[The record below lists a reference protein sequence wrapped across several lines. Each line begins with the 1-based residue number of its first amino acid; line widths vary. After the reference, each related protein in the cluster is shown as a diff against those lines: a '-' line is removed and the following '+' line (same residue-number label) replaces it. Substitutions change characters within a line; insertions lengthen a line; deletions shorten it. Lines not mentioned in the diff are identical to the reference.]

1 MNFLFEKR
9 IDLRRVV
16 QYSRFEFM
24 ALIMHAAQIL
34 AQEMRKHACRSNN
47 FRSEE
52 VTIMPVERHL
62 IRTLFAACLVI
73 AALFLFG
80 CSAPAQP
87 AEPTPTPAP
96 DVVSMEVVDLNE
108 GGFSDM
114 PAPTATPEPTPT
126 PVPFSYYCP
135 TVNMSYEEL
144 VGSLDDM
151 SKSPKELLK
160 NGYPD
165 PKTYYIIVDLNWQV
179 VMVYKR
185 IDDGTQ
191 FGKPD
196 LTQPVRYMICSS
208 GNPNKEYGHETTM
221 GIFQIQAPKGRF
233 YQFVNL
239 EAAQY
244 LTLIRSRTYFH
255 SILYDK
261 AENLNSLIKE
271 SYDDL
276 GTKASH
282 ACIRLTVPDARWIW
296 YNIGYGTTCE
306 IRKGDPLDAE
316 TGAIRAQII
325 LPKSIENVRLKPGEI
340 PWTDNWRIEDLI
352 LVLPYKHEKLPL
364 PDLGD
369 GDTDVTPDPNATIN
383 PGIEITPPPVTE
395 APPTAP
401 PEITW

>member
-1 MNFLFEKR
+1 
-9 IDLRRVV
+9 
-16 QYSRFEFM
+16 
-24 ALIMHAAQIL
+24 
-34 AQEMRKHACRSNN
+34 
-47 FRSEE
+47 
-52 VTIMPVERHL
+52 MPLERHL
-62 IRTLFAACLVI
+62 IKTLLIACLMI
-73 AALFLFG
+73 AALFAFG
-80 CSAPAQP
+80 CSAAAVPP
-87 AEPTPTPAP
+87 EPTLTPAP
-96 DVVSMEVVDLNE
+96 EVVSMEVVDLNVE
-108 GGFSDM
+108 DMGDM
-114 PAPTATPEPTPT
+114 PAPTPTPEPTPT
-126 PVPFSYYCP
+126 PVPFSYYAP

-151 SKSPKELLK
+151 DKSPRELLK
-160 NGYPD
+160 GGYPD

-196 LTQPVRYMICSS
+196 LTQPVRYMICST
-208 GNPNKEYGHETTM
+208 GNPNSEYGHETTM

-306 IRKGDPLDAE
+306 VRKGDPLDAD
-316 TGAIRAQII
+316 TGSIRAQLK
-325 LPKSIENVRLKPGEI
+325 LPPSIEGVRLKAGEA
-340 PWTDNWRIEDLI
+340 PWTDNWRIEDLV
-352 LVLPYKHEKLPL
+352 LVLPYKHETLPL

-369 GDTDVTPDPNATIN
+369 GDTETPLPTGTGTGVDVTPAPVTD
-383 PGIEITPPPVTE
+383 PPPAETT
-395 APPTAP
+395 PGSS
-401 PEITW
+401 W

>member
-1 MNFLFEKR
+1 
-9 IDLRRVV
+9 
-16 QYSRFEFM
+16 
-24 ALIMHAAQIL
+24 
-34 AQEMRKHACRSNN
+34 
-47 FRSEE
+47 
-52 VTIMPVERHL
+52 MPMGRHL
-62 IRTLFAACLVI
+62 IRTLFIACFVI
-73 AALFLFG
+73 AALFAVG
-80 CSAPAQP
+80 CSAPAQA
-87 AEPTPTPAP
+87 AEPTATPAP
-96 DVVSMEVVDLNE
+96 DVVSMEVVDLNVE
-108 GGFSDM
+108 GFGDM

-126 PVPFSYYCP
+126 PIPFSYYAP

-151 SKSPKELLK
+151 SKSANDLLK
-160 NGYPD
+160 DGYPD
-165 PKTYYIIVDLNWQV
+165 PKTYYIIVDLQWQV

-221 GIFQIQAPKGRF
+221 GIFQIQVPKVRF

-261 AENLNSLIKE
+261 AKNLDSFIKE

-306 IRKGDPLDAE
+306 IRKGDPLDTE
-316 TGAIRAQII
+316 TGSIRSQLI
-325 LPKSIENVRLKPGEI
+325 LPKSVEGVRLRAGEA
-340 PWTDNWRIEDLI
+340 PWTDNWSIEDVLHD
-352 LVLPYKHEKLPL
+352 LPYKYAPPPL

-369 GDTDVTPDPNATIN
+369 GDEEDTTTPDAGTVTD
-383 PGIEITPPPVTE
+383 PGVEITPPPAE
-395 APPTAP
+395 DPAPTPVEQP
-401 PEITW
+401 SW

>member
-1 MNFLFEKR
+1 
-9 IDLRRVV
+9 
-16 QYSRFEFM
+16 
-24 ALIMHAAQIL
+24 
-34 AQEMRKHACRSNN
+34 
-47 FRSEE
+47 
-52 VTIMPVERHL
+52 MPLERHL
-62 IRTLFAACLVI
+62 TKTLLLACLVI
-73 AALFLFG
+73 AALFVAG
-80 CSAPAQP
+80 CGAPAAP
-87 AEPTPTPAP
+87 AEPTPSPEP
-96 DVVSMEVVDLNE
+96 QVVSMEVLDLNIE
-108 GGFSDM
+108 DPEAM
-114 PAPTATPEPTPT
+114 PSPTATPEPTPT
-126 PVPFSYYCP
+126 PLPFSYYAP
-135 TVNMSYEEL
+135 TVNMTYEEL

-151 SKSPKELLK
+151 DKSPRELLK

-196 LTQPVRYMICSS
+196 LTQPVRYMLCST
-208 GNPNKEYGHETTM
+208 GNPNSEYGHETTM

-306 IRKGDPLDAE
+306 IRKGDPLDAD
-316 TGAIRAQII
+316 TGAIRAQLK
-325 LPKSIENVRLKPGEI
+325 LPPSIEGVRLKAGQI
-340 PWTDNWRIEDLI
+340 PWTDNWRIEDLV
-352 LVLPYKHEKLPL
+352 LVLPYKHETLPL

-369 GDTDVTPDPNATIN
+369 GTDETPTPGGTTDP
-383 PGIEITPPPVTE
+383 GVTPPPADT
-395 APPTAP
+395 PPPAEPTP
-401 PEITW
+401 GW

>member
-1 MNFLFEKR
+1 
-9 IDLRRVV
+9 
-16 QYSRFEFM
+16 
-24 ALIMHAAQIL
+24 
-34 AQEMRKHACRSNN
+34 
-47 FRSEE
+47 
-52 VTIMPVERHL
+52 MPLERHL
-62 IRTLFAACLVI
+62 TKTLLLACLVI
-73 AALFLFG
+73 AALFVAG
-80 CSAPAQP
+80 CGAPAAP
-87 AEPTPTPAP
+87 AEPTPSPEP
-96 DVVSMEVVDLNE
+96 QVVSMEVLDLNIE
-108 GGFSDM
+108 DPEEM
-114 PAPTATPEPTPT
+114 PSPTATPEPTPT
-126 PVPFSYYCP
+126 PLPFSYYAP
-135 TVNMSYEEL
+135 TVNMTYEEL

-151 SKSPKELLK
+151 DKSPRELLK

-196 LTQPVRYMICSS
+196 LTQPVRYMLCST
-208 GNPNKEYGHETTM
+208 GNPNSEYGHETTM

-282 ACIRLTVPDARWIW
+282 ACIRLTVPDAR
-296 YNIGYGTTCE
+296 
-306 IRKGDPLDAE
+306 L
-316 TGAIRAQII
+316 
-325 LPKSIENVRLKPGEI
+325 S
-340 PWTDNWRIEDLI
+340 LI
-352 LVLPYKHEKLPL
+352 H
-364 PDLGD
+364 
-369 GDTDVTPDPNATIN
+369 I
-383 PGIEITPPPVTE
+383 
-395 APPTAP
+395 
-401 PEITW
+401 

>member
-1 MNFLFEKR
+1 
-9 IDLRRVV
+9 
-16 QYSRFEFM
+16 
-24 ALIMHAAQIL
+24 
-34 AQEMRKHACRSNN
+34 
-47 FRSEE
+47 
-52 VTIMPVERHL
+52 MPLERHL
-62 IRTLFAACLVI
+62 IKTLLIACLMI
-73 AALFLFG
+73 AALFAFG
-80 CSAPAQP
+80 CSAAAVPP
-87 AEPTPTPAP
+87 EPTLTPAP
-96 DVVSMEVVDLNE
+96 EVVSMEVVDLNVE
-108 GGFSDM
+108 DMGDM
-114 PAPTATPEPTPT
+114 PAPTPTPEPTPT
-126 PVPFSYYCP
+126 PVPFSYYAP

-151 SKSPKELLK
+151 DKSPRELLK
-160 NGYPD
+160 GGYPD

-196 LTQPVRYMICSS
+196 LTQPVRYMICST
-208 GNPNKEYGHETTM
+208 GNPNSEYGHETTM

-306 IRKGDPLDAE
+306 VRKGDPLDAD
-316 TGAIRAQII
+316 TGSIRAQLK
-325 LPKSIENVRLKPGEI
+325 LPPSIEGVRLKAGEA
-340 PWTDNWRIEDLI
+340 PWTDNWRIEDLV
-352 LVLPYKHEKLPL
+352 LVLPYKHETLPL

-369 GDTDVTPDPNATIN
+369 GDTETPLPTGTGTGVDVTPPPATD
-383 PGIEITPPPVTE
+383 TPPPPTE
-395 APPTAP
+395 T
-401 PEITW
+401 TSGW

>member
-1 MNFLFEKR
+1 
-9 IDLRRVV
+9 
-16 QYSRFEFM
+16 
-24 ALIMHAAQIL
+24 
-34 AQEMRKHACRSNN
+34 
-47 FRSEE
+47 
-52 VTIMPVERHL
+52 MPLGRHL
-62 IRTLFAACLVI
+62 IKTLLLACLVI
-73 AALFLFG
+73 AALFAFG
-80 CSAPAQP
+80 CGAAAAPVEPTPSP
-87 AEPTPTPAP
+87 APEVVSLQVVDLNGEDYGDMPSLTPTPAP
-96 DVVSMEVVDLNE
+96 
-108 GGFSDM
+108 
-114 PAPTATPEPTPT
+114 TPT
-126 PVPFSYYCP
+126 PLPFSYYAP
-135 TVNMSYEEL
+135 TVNMTYEEL

-151 SKSPKELLK
+151 GKSERELLK
-160 NGYPD
+160 DGYPD

-208 GNPNKEYGHETTM
+208 GNPDSEYGHETTM
-221 GIFQIQAPKGRF
+221 GIFQILAPKGRF

-261 AENLNSLIKE
+261 AENLSSLIKE

-306 IRKGDPLDAE
+306 IRKGDPLDVD
-316 TGAIRAQII
+316 TGTIRSQLI
-325 LPKSIENVRLKPGEI
+325 LPKSIDNVRLKAGEI
-340 PWTDNWRIEDLI
+340 PWTDNWRIEDLVR
-352 LVLPYKHEKLPL
+352 VLKYRHETLPL

-369 GDTDVTPDPNATIN
+369 GAEETPA
-383 PGIEITPPPVTE
+383 PGTTPTPGGGTTPPPPTDP
-395 APPTAP
+395 PPTDP
-401 PEITW
+401 PPSGGW